1 MMATDNK
8 ALVRRTVEEVWNHG
22 NLAAVDELYAAD
34 CVRRELDA
42 PDTTRGVEAIKQR
55 VTTFRNAFPDLHLT
69 VDELIAEGERHA
81 LLWSFTGTHTGELEG
96 IAPTGRTVSGS
107 GISLGRIVN
116 GKAVEEV
123 VSRDLYGLLK
133 QLGVLSE

>member
-1 MMATDNK
+1 MATDNK
-8 ALVRRTVEEVWNHG
+8 ALVRQVIEELWNQG
-22 NLAAVDELYAAD
+22 NLAVADELYAVD

-42 PDTTRGVEAIKQR
+42 ADETRGVEAIKQR

-69 VDELIAEGERHA
+69 VDELIAEGEKHA

-96 IAPTGRTVSGS
+96 IAPTGNKVSGS
-107 GISLGRIVN
+107 GISIGRIVN
-116 GKAVEEV
+116 GKSVEEI

-133 QLGVLSE
+133 QLGVITE